1 MQKRFFLAAL
11 AAVALTMGFTA
22 CDDDD
27 DVDAGKYEMN
37 VFLRLDH
44 VSSDED
50 ESEQIFETYINSLGI
65 TDQEEMIVA
74 IQGKDSLDCVNTV
87 TERCAKAEA
96 QLNGQQW
103 SDVTAISV
111 SIDAVKNS
119 TLLYSKTF
127 GTSSSNGKDFEIKQF
142 GPDVSNRGG
151 HSVKDM
157 FVQCQN
163 EKWDWSSFHSKWKY
177 LHTYF
182 NPIDLNRGAGGK
194 YVYAMFDHFT
204 ETSFKDLRTYVIN
217 NDTQRLNQY
226 IADVLILVSDSYH
239 GDFHEFT
246 YNGATYKYAHGIYND
261 PVMWDMNMGA
271 GGPYLHLFYS
281 TDATHFQRVIDIDM
295 SLIAYCEDSNWSWF
309 KYHDFTIDEIGR
321 GNWRYSEFVKA
332 VRYNN
337 GNVTFERADG
347 DFNQSAGGA
356 FIHMR
361 ADYISFDE
369 LRNNEFDENGNV
381 IKD

>member
-1 MQKRFFLAAL
+1 MNKRFFLAAL
-11 AAVALTMGFTA
+11 SAVALTMGFTA
-22 CDDDD
+22 CDDDN
-27 DVDAGKYEMN
+27 VDAGKYEMN
-37 VFLRLDH
+37 VFLRLDQ

-50 ESEQIFETYINSLGI
+50 ESKQIFETYITALGI
-65 TDQEEMIVA
+65 TDQEEMTVT

-87 TERCAKAEA
+87 TEKCAKAEA

-103 SDVTAISV
+103 SSLTAISV
-111 SIDAVKNS
+111 SIPAEKNS

-127 GTSSSNGKDFEIKQF
+127 GTSSSNGKKFTIKQF
-142 GPDVSNRGG
+142 GPEVSNRGG
-151 HSVKDM
+151 HSAKDM
-157 FVQCQN
+157 LVQCQN
-163 EKWDWSSFHSKWKY
+163 SPSGSSDWKY
-177 LHTYF
+177 EHPYY
-182 NPIDLNRGAGGK
+182 NPIELNWDARGK
-194 YVYAMFDHFT
+194 YVYTMFDNSGV
-204 ETSFKDLRTYVIN
+204 TSFKDLRTYVIN
-217 NDTQRLNQY
+217 NDTDSLNQY

-271 GGPYLHLFYS
+271 SGPYLHLFYS
-281 TDATHFQRVIDIDM
+281 TDAMHFQRVIDIDM
-295 SLIAYCEDSNWSWF
+295 SLIAFCEDSFWVSF
-309 KYHDFTIDEIGR
+309 KYHNFTLDDIGR

-337 GNVTFERADG
+337 GNVVFERADG
-347 DFNQSAGGA
+347 DFNQGAGGA
-356 FIHMR
+356 FLHMR

-369 LRNNEFDENGNV
+369 LRNNEFDENGNA